1 MQNISAEGNT
11 KRQRAKPSACSQ
23 LKNSGPSLSSAVAR
37 AVSLDCQAISIPV
50 PGVSPT
56 ESEAE
61 SEDKDNDESKHDA
74 GAGASAEVPSR

>member
-56 ESEAE
+56 ESE
-61 SEDKDNDESKHDA
+61 DKDNDESKHDA